1 MGNVAVFCLALLTGV
16 PAAIESEVGP
26 FLEGYGGR
34 RASSG
39 IDLF

>member
-1 MGNVAVFCLALLTGV
+1 MMGNVAVFCLTGV

-26 FLEGYGGR
+26 FLEGDEGR

-39 IDLF
+39 IDLV